1 MTTTKT
7 NKATK
12 AYTFME
18 LLQGNV
24 PEGQEAIARTEND
37 LYGTTIVKKGNTFLN
52 ARTNKPLE
60 LTSELMSTKFRLV
73 NKEEQV
79 TLGAFLQAY
88 KAGKKVKVE
97 IGSAHRMM
105 QKSDSDIPQELSSL
119 FSVVATVV
127 GAPIPT
133 NFMSMEELTEGKFF
147 IVG

>member
-1 MTTTKT
+1 MTTTQTK
-7 NKATK
+7 KATK

-79 TLGAFLQAY
+79 TIGAFLQAY
-88 KAGKKVKVE
+88 NAGKRVKVE
-97 IGSAHRMM
+97 IGAAKRVM
-105 QKSDSDIPQELSSL
+105 QKTEDDVPKEVMGL
-119 FSVVATVV
+119 FNLVAEVV

-147 IVG
+147 ILG

>member
-1 MTTTKT
+1 MTTTTT

-24 PEGQEAIARTEND
+24 PEGQQAIARTEND

-88 KAGKKVKVE
+88 NAGKQVKVE
-97 IGSAHRMM
+97 IGKAHRVL
-105 QKSDSDIPQELSSL
+105 QKVEDDVPKELMGL
-119 FSVVATVV
+119 FSLVAEVI

-133 NFMSMEELTEGKFF
+133 NFMTMEELTEGKFF
-147 IVG
+147 ILG

>member
-7 NKATK
+7 KKATK

-88 KAGKKVKVE
+88 NAGKRVKVE
-97 IGSAHRMM
+97 IGTSQRVM
-105 QKSDSDIPQELSSL
+105 QKTDDDVPKEVMGL
-119 FSVVATVV
+119 FSLVAEVV

-147 IVG
+147 ILG